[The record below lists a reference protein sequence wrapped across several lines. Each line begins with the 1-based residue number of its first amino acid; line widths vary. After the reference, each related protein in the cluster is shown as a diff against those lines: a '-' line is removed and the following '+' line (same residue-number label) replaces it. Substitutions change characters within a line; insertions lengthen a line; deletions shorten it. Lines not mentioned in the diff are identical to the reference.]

1 MEKISGDPNW
11 FRNWGFCHFLKV
23 VSYFP
28 DIAQDCS
35 LGECLTSSRAETFK
49 KKCVIEIGAEMMSS
63 NVYLNLL
70 VYG

>member
-1 MEKISGDPNW
+1 MITYNIFQLPVEVRPMEKISGDPNW

-35 LGECLTSSRAETFK
+35 LGECLTSSRAETLK
-49 KKCVIEIGAEMMSS
+49 K
-63 NVYLNLL
+63 NV
-70 VYG
+70 